1 MLRIV
6 FYICLLL
13 LTGAAP
19 AGHLSAAG
27 LAAEAMKTAGA
38 RQLSHRAVYVLA
50 LAPKAQRSRAAW
62 VDGRMVME
70 WRETCDGYISEQ
82 RIVTSSV
89 DEAGD
94 KSVSDISASSW
105 EALDGTLFRF
115 SMRQRLDNELVQE
128 YEGSAKLAASGGP
141 GAASMR
147 KPAPKEIKLP
157 AGVVFASGHMQALL
171 NAARAGQHHD
181 SRPLFDG
188 TSDSDYYQ
196 VVSSIGAV
204 GLATTQERANQQTET
219 DPGKLSI
226 IKAIEGLPWWPVQIS
241 YYGLDSNEGMP
252 EFEIAFRLYDNGV
265 STGVTLDYGSFALSG
280 TLSRIEAFEPPD
292 C

>member
-6 FYICLLL
+6 FFCSLLL
-13 LTGAAP
+13 LTGAMP
-19 AGHLSAAG
+19 AGDLNAAG
-27 LAAEAMKTAGA
+27 LAAEVMKAAGA
-38 RQLSHRAVYVLA
+38 RQLSHRAIYVLA
-50 LAPKAQRSRAAW
+50 LAPKAQRSRAAGI
-62 VDGRMVME
+62 DGRMVME

-82 RIVTSSV
+82 RIVTSSH

-105 EALDGTLFRF
+105 EALDGTRFRF
-115 SMRQRLDNELVQE
+115 SMRQRLDNELVKE
-128 YEGSAKLAASGGP
+128 YEGSAELQASGGP
-141 GAASMR
+141 GAARMR

-171 NAARAGQHHD
+171 NAARAGQPND

-196 VVSSIGAV
+196 VVSSIGAA
-204 GLATTQERANQQTET
+204 GKAITQDAAERKPET
-219 DPGKLSI
+219 DAGKLSV
-226 IKAIEGLPWWPVQIS
+226 IKAIQGLRWWPVQIS

-265 STGVTLDYGSFALSG
+265 STDVTLDYGSFALLG
-280 TLSRIEAFEPPD
+280 TLLRIESFAPPD